1 MRKEHDNENRK
12 FDSVTHLI
20 ASGRSC
26 ELNIAFSAVSLTCGE
41 SFVAA
46 LKEMLFKK

>member
-20 ASGRSC
+20 ASGKSC
-26 ELNIAFSAVSLTCGE
+26 ELNIAFPVACLICGE
-41 SFVAA
+41 SSVAA
-46 LKEMLFKK
+46 LSEMLFKK